1 MVREERRVK
10 EWEGKESEGMER
22 KRREIIERKREE
34 EKGAASY
41 PSHRLS
47 LSLAV
52 RTTLV
57 TYTTHIYTLA
67 TYTTHIHRLAT
78 LRLSK
83 TSF

>member
-52 RTTLV
+52 RTALV
-57 TYTTHIYTLA
+57 TYTTHIHSRNIHNSHILSQHTQLIYTD
-67 TYTTHIHRLAT
+67 
-78 LRLSK
+78 
-83 TSF
+83 